1 MATVI
6 QVLGEN
12 LAEEIRR
19 EHDLTV
25 ELDSVK
31 RRIDVLIERIRTLRD
46 PFAEWITPFENT
58 GEQTLIRPYV
68 GEPQDPAET
77 IVLDTGDAPT
87 MRMDVGE
94 APLAPCLGA
103 YDDGRCVAASAQ
115 RQHYHTADGAV
126 HLL

>member
-31 RRIDVLIERIRTLRD
+31 RVIDALIERIRTLPD
-46 PFAEWITPFENT
+46 PFAEWVTPFENT
-58 GEQTLIRPYV
+58 GEQTLVRPYV

-77 IVLDTGDAPT
+77 VVLDTGDVPT
-87 MRMDVGE
+87 MRMDVGDT
-94 APLAPCLGA
+94 PLSRCPGP
-103 YDDGRCVAASAQ
+103 YDEGCVVASAQ